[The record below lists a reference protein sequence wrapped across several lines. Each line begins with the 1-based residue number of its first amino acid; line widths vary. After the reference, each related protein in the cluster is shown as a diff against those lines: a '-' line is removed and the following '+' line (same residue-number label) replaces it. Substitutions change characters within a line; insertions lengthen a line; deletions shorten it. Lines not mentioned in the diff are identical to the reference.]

1 MKVKSP
7 GNFSPLNRLDSEID
21 VLMDA
26 PRKVPRVRTSIVGD
40 KKLTSQDAF
49 EQRDTASRETSER
62 KPVRSEVVQRENFKR
77 EPIEREAVKREQFIR
92 EPAKRERVERE
103 SVGKEATW
111 QKTKEPKSNLERS
124 ASAKRDTEASPRLEA
139 RNRDPLTDAPVPR
152 ADTHFRR
159 ERGYNKASPQ
169 GSTNAVKE
177 VRAKVSRMVLYR
189 GLGLMVLLCAF
200 AGFAYFVSEP
210 IAKLLERPLKSVAV
224 EGRFQYFPKERAM
237 ELIAA
242 EIDGDFLQLQ
252 LEDLKAVLQADPW
265 VENVYLSRR
274 WPDTLVVK
282 VAEQQP
288 IARWDANGFLNQRG
302 EIIRVKEV
310 DKLLGLPWLQGNEIN
325 AREIMQQ
332 YQDLSTLLRARGLEI
347 SILSCDNKKSWRITL
362 KNDVEIAIGRDQVM
376 EKMRRFVT
384 VYDNFLNGVWAD
396 VKSIDVRYTNGVSVR
411 WVTDSV
417 MAKKYLKPDA
427 AIKSGT
433 VKPKAV
439 APNGVVPEMVK
450 SEITKPK
457 L

>member
-1 MKVKSP
+1 MNLKSP

-49 EQRDTASRETSER
+49 EQRDTANRETNER
-62 KPVRSEVVQRENFKR
+62 KSVRSEAVQRETVKR
-77 EPIEREAVKREQFIR
+77 EPMEREAVRR
-92 EPAKRERVERE
+92 EPAKREQAKRE
-103 SVGKEATW
+103 SVGGEPIGREAPW
-111 QKTKEPKSNLERS
+111 EKTKEQKSNERS
-124 ASAKRDTEASPRLEA
+124 ASTKRGTEASPRLEA
-139 RNRDPLTDAPVPR
+139 RNRDPLIEAQVPR

-159 ERGYNKASPQ
+159 ERGYSKASPQ
-169 GSTNAVKE
+169 GSSNAVKE
-177 VRAKVSRMVLYR
+177 VRAKVSRIVLYR

-200 AGFAYFVSEP
+200 AGCAYFISGP

-242 EIDGDFLQLQ
+242 EIDGDFLQLE

-433 VKPKAV
+433 VKPKAA